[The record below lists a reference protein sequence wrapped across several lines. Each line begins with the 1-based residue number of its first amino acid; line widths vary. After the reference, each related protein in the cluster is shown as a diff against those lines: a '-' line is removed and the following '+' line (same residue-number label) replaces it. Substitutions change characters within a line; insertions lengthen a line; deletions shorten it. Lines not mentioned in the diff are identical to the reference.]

1 MFVEIHFAIE
11 ALELGG
17 NTLSIFSCFSS
28 DIKRRHSSP
37 TKGKKG
43 QEKVVT
49 VRP

>member
-37 TKGKKG
+37 TKGRKG
-43 QEKVVT
+43 K
-49 VRP
+49 RK